1 MIPALNQ
8 YPRPNLALA
17 RKRIKQRDERQNVT
31 ERQQL
36 ETVSAEIATATDHH
50 NDGETWGRHKTRPPT
65 TPAPTGLRY
74 RPSLRSGWSHNDTP
88 HDHTCSPQQTPRKQE

>member
-17 RKRIKQRDERQNVT
+17 RKRIKQRAQRQLST

-50 NDGETWGRHKTRPPT
+50 NDGETWGRHKTRLPT
-65 TPAPTGLRY
+65 TPALRLGY
-74 RPSLRSGWSHNDTP
+74 RPSRSAFGLVTHSHT
-88 HDHTCSPQQTPRKQE
+88 E